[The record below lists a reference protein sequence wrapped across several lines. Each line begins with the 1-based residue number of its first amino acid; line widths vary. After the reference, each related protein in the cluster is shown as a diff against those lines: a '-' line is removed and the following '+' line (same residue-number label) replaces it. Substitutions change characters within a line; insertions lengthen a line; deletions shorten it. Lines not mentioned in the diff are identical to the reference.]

1 MIYCEILNPILSP
14 TVGDDLMLELQKGK
28 HQKEYIDKRGVHVI
42 VGQYMGKG
50 YPWEAAPNLTEQ
62 VINENYYS
70 PVPKVGEN
78 GLPVYIPEF
87 ETNRMKQLYHI
98 NRFNLLASDRISVN
112 RSIPDP
118 RKQRLVCERHLTSN
132 SQL

>member
-1 MIYCEILNPILSP
+1 M
-14 TVGDDLMLELQKGK
+14 VELQNSKQ
-28 HQKEYIDKRGVHVI
+28 QKEYINKRGVHVI

-50 YPWEAAPNLTEQ
+50 YPWEATPNLTDQ
-62 VINENYYS
+62 LINANYYS
-70 PVPKVGEN
+70 PVPKMGEN

-87 ETNRMKQLYHI
+87 EANKMRQLFHI

-118 RKQRLVCERHLTSN
+118 RKQRLV
-132 SQL
+132 